1 MVKRLIYKRKRKNG
15 EVWIQRIEILFIT
28 KSKIIKEPANKEIS
42 LKVTFNRLLIVTS
55 NIGNTDLIDWAI
67 NKLNGY
73 SNDLK
78 MSKC

>member
-73 SNDLK
+73 SNDSK